1 MRSYFIRNRFHFDMH
16 AAYVII
22 RKSGIHNTH
31 THTHTCMCVFTTAAV
46 VVLYA
51 PMMWWYMVPTF
62 CMIFSISLKLTLSVS
77 LSHSHLAMAS
87 MRIIVLSTISQ
98 PQNESQRKTHFR
110 AHFIMKIHTRA
121 HTLYPR
127 LHGIVYWLVRSRLK
141 KRESESSLWFGKCVL
156 NTWQICRPLSLSLST
171 SLAFVLFISYL
182 IHTVDIGWHY
192 LQKSDNNNNDS
203 NSSIEYNRKIW
214 ICAVHSA
221 FDIQHAFAHIFVLII
236 SWKKK

>member
-1 MRSYFIRNRFHFDMH
+1 
-16 AAYVII
+16 
-22 RKSGIHNTH
+22 
-31 THTHTCMCVFTTAAV
+31 MCVFTTAAV

-121 HTLYPR
+121 HTLYT
-127 LHGIVYWLVRSRLK
+127 VTWN
-141 KRESESSLWFGKCVL
+141 CVL
-156 NTWQICRPLSLSLST
+156 TRSKSVEKAWIWIFTVIRKMCVEHLANLSLSLSLY
-171 SLAFVLFISYL
+171 LARFCSIHILFDTHGRHWMTLSPKKWQQQQRQQQQHRVQQENMNLCCTLGI
-182 IHTVDIGWHY
+182 
-192 LQKSDNNNNDS
+192 
-203 NSSIEYNRKIW
+203 R
-214 ICAVHSA
+214 HSTRIRTH
-221 FDIQHAFAHIFVLII
+221 FRAHHQL
-236 SWKKK
+236 KKK